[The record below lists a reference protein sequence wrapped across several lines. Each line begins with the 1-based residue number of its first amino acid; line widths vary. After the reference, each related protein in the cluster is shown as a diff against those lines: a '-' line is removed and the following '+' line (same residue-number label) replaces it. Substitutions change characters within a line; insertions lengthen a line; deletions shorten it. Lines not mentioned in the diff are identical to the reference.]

1 MFAIEQAIS
10 CLGILQYFFKEVKL
24 NSIDHEKLTLN
35 VTNQRAIEFV
45 SKCFCIDH
53 NDFKC
58 DKNILKYILQIRS
71 SALSVLAK
79 IFYTPVIL
87 GELAY

>member
-10 CLGILQYFFKEVKL
+10 CLAILQYYFKDVKI
-24 NSIDHEKLTLN
+24 NSAEHEKLTLN

-53 NDFKC
+53 DDFQN
-58 DKNILKYILQIRS
+58 DKNI
-71 SALSVLAK
+71 
-79 IFYTPVIL
+79 
-87 GELAY
+87 